1 MEIENINRIHFIG
14 IGGIGMSNLARYF
27 LSKGVSVSG
36 YDRVKTDL
44 TDRLAN
50 EGAAIHF
57 VDELDSIKQIDK
69 IDLVVYTPAIPMN
82 HNQLSYFIKSD
93 LPVIKRAE
101 LLGLITKNSYSI
113 AIAGTHGKTTTSCI
127 VAHMLEYSGM
137 GCNAFLGGIST
148 NYNSNFIINK
158 NIDRTVVEADEY
170 DRSFLN
176 LSPDISIITSMD
188 ADHLDIYGDRN
199 EMDQCFQDF
208 VELLPDD
215 GKLIVNYGLP
225 VNFKNRITYGE
236 NKSSDLVI
244 SNINIK
250 EGNYHFDI
258 QYREVVLKDI
268 YLGLPGRHNV
278 YNAASAILLSLELGM
293 EVEMI
298 RSSLASFKGVKRR
311 FEYKLK
317 SKDLIYIDDYA
328 HHPKELD
335 VCIESARELYPN
347 KMLTGI
353 FQPHLYSRTR
363 DFLSEFAVSL
373 SALDEVILLDIYPAR
388 ELPISG
394 ISSSV
399 LLDKI
404 NCGNKKLMKMQ
415 EVIPEIENR
424 YIEVLLSMG
433 AGNIDELVQ
442 PIKMALENKN
452 ELI

>member
-1 MEIENINRIHFIG
+1 
-14 IGGIGMSNLARYF
+14 
-27 LSKGVSVSG
+27 
-36 YDRVKTDL
+36 
-44 TDRLAN
+44 
-50 EGAAIHF
+50 
-57 VDELDSIKQIDK
+57 
-69 IDLVVYTPAIPMN
+69 
-82 HNQLSYFIKSD
+82 
-93 LPVIKRAE
+93 
-101 LLGLITKNSYSI
+101 
-113 AIAGTHGKTTTSCI
+113 
-127 VAHMLEYSGM
+127 MLEYSGI

-158 NIDRTVVEADEY
+158 NVDRTVVEADEY

-188 ADHLDIYGDRN
+188 ADHLDIYRDRN
-199 EMDQCFQDF
+199 DMDQCFQDF

-236 NKSSDLVI
+236 NESSDLVI
-244 SNINIK
+244 RNINIK
-250 EGNYHFDI
+250 EGNYHFDV
-258 QYREVVLKDI
+258 QYRDLVLKDI

-311 FEYKLK
+311 FEYQLK
-317 SKDLIYIDDYA
+317 SNDLVYIDDYA

-404 NCGNKKLMKMQ
+404 NCRNKKLMKMQ

>member
-14 IGGIGMSNLARYF
+14 IGGIGMSNLSRYF
-27 LSKGVSVSG
+27 LSKGVTVSG

-57 VDELDSIKQIDK
+57 IDELDSIQQIDK
-69 IDLVVYTPAIPMN
+69 IDLVVYTPAIPMD
-82 HNQLSYFIKSD
+82 HNQLSYFIKSEVT
-93 LPVIKRAE
+93 VIKRAE

-158 NIDRTVVEADEY
+158 NVDRTVVEADEY

-188 ADHLDIYGDRN
+188 ADHLDIYGDRG

-208 VELLPDD
+208 VDLLPDN

-225 VNFKNRITYGE
+225 INFKNRITYGE
-236 NKSSDLVI
+236 NECSDLVI

-311 FEYKLK
+311 FEYQLK
-317 SKDLIYIDDYA
+317 SNDLVYIDDYA

-404 NCGNKKLMKMQ
+404 NCRNKKLMKMQ

>member
-127 VAHMLEYSGM
+127 VAHMLEHSGM

-250 EGNYHFDI
+250 EGNYHFDV
-258 QYREVVLKDI
+258 QYRELVLKDI

>member
-1 MEIENINRIHFIG
+1 LEIENINRIHFIG

-127 VAHMLEYSGM
+127 VAHMLEHSGM

-250 EGNYHFDI
+250 EGNYHFDV
-258 QYREVVLKDI
+258 QYRELVLKDI

>member
-1 MEIENINRIHFIG
+1 
-14 IGGIGMSNLARYF
+14 
-27 LSKGVSVSG
+27 
-36 YDRVKTDL
+36 
-44 TDRLAN
+44 
-50 EGAAIHF
+50 
-57 VDELDSIKQIDK
+57 
-69 IDLVVYTPAIPMN
+69 
-82 HNQLSYFIKSD
+82 
-93 LPVIKRAE
+93 
-101 LLGLITKNSYSI
+101 
-113 AIAGTHGKTTTSCI
+113 
-127 VAHMLEYSGM
+127 
-137 GCNAFLGGIST
+137 
-148 NYNSNFIINK
+148 
-158 NIDRTVVEADEY
+158 
-170 DRSFLN
+170 
-176 LSPDISIITSMD
+176 
-188 ADHLDIYGDRN
+188 
-199 EMDQCFQDF
+199 
-208 VELLPDD
+208 
-215 GKLIVNYGLP
+215 
-225 VNFKNRITYGE
+225 
-236 NKSSDLVI
+236 
-244 SNINIK
+244 
-250 EGNYHFDI
+250 
-258 QYREVVLKDI
+258 
-268 YLGLPGRHNV
+268 
-278 YNAASAILLSLELGM
+278 
-293 EVEMI
+293 MI

-317 SKDLIYIDDYA
+317 SNDLVYIDDYA

-404 NCGNKKLMKMQ
+404 NCRNKKLMKMQ

>member
-1 MEIENINRIHFIG
+1 LEIENINRIHFIG
-14 IGGIGMSNLARYF
+14 IGGIGMSNLVRYF
-27 LSKGVSVSG
+27 LSKGVNVSG
-36 YDRVKTDL
+36 YDLVKTDL
-44 TDRLAN
+44 TDRLTN
-50 EGAAIHF
+50 EGASIHF
-57 VDELDSIKQIDK
+57 IDELNSIQQIDK
-69 IDLVVYTPAIPMN
+69 IDLVVYTPAIPLD

-127 VAHMLEYSGM
+127 VAHMLEYSGI

-158 NIDRTVVEADEY
+158 NVDRTVVEADEY

-188 ADHLDIYGDRN
+188 ADHLDIYRDRN
-199 EMDQCFQDF
+199 DMDQCFQDF

-236 NKSSDLVI
+236 NESSDLVI
-244 SNINIK
+244 RNINIK
-250 EGNYHFDI
+250 EGNYHFDV
-258 QYREVVLKDI
+258 QYRDLVLKDI

-311 FEYKLK
+311 FEYQLK
-317 SKDLIYIDDYA
+317 SNDLVYIDDYA

-404 NCGNKKLMKMQ
+404 NCRNKKLMKMQ